1 VSRKLCL
8 TEKHAK
14 QDQFIVFL
22 FFKEI
27 HLSLAS
33 FSIFA
38 GRSVNVDELILGI
51 SSKFVIFD
59 VDRFLCKGNSIR
71 VKQIL
76 NMTIPFFIY
85 IRSFDGETIAF
96 LIISYHL
103 SYANLKF
110 LDNLFFLIQKWDLK
124 RLHTSFNCFFDK
136 HFSIRGYRFSNLLKQ
151 FLYLLSGICYNYIF
165 VHLWEQFFDTCSVN
179 LRKLIN
185 PNFMLIRNGTTIS
198 IIFSIFNKFP
208 CLLDSSRF

>member
-1 VSRKLCL
+1 MSRKLCL

-59 VDRFLCKGNSIR
+59 VDSFLSPGNSIR

-96 LIISYHL
+96 LTISYHL
-103 SYANLKF
+103 FYESLKC
-110 LDNLFFLIQKWDLK
+110 LGNLFFLIQKWDLK
-124 RLHTSFNCFFDK
+124 RSHTIFNCFFD
-136 HFSIRGYRFSNLLKQ
+136 H
-151 FLYLLSGICYNYIF
+151 
-165 VHLWEQFFDTCSVN
+165 
-179 LRKLIN
+179 
-185 PNFMLIRNGTTIS
+185 IS
-198 IIFSIFNKFP
+198 SIFF
-208 CLLDSSRF
+208 